1 MNAYFLLFSKI
12 ETKMYFNPHAF
23 TLMLPLPVCF
33 YNEVPL
39 PVCFNTEVPLYLYAS
54 IMMFPLLVYFN
65 TKLPFVCF
73 YNEVPFTCMLFP

>member
-12 ETKMYFNPHAF
+12 KTKMYFNLYAF
-23 TLMLPLPVCF
+23 TLMPPLPVCF

-39 PVCFNTEVPLYLYAS
+39 PVCFYTEVPVDLYAS
-54 IMMFPLLVYFN
+54 IMMFPLLVYF
-65 TKLPFVCF
+65 TKVPFVCF